1 MKEVLDSIRTNIGA
15 ENCSESCS
23 RDGCRVFL
31 DDVPLERLV
40 VDADKAFEAHG
51 RQGKRCDF
59 IVFLP
64 GADGKLVAAPIE
76 LKSGRV
82 DVSDALEQLQ
92 EGATF
97 TECIASKATGAVC
110 RPILI
115 HRHGL
120 HSRDRKILIRTKVLF
135 RGVAFTVLTERCGRP
150 RNLANAL
157 GT

>member
-1 MKEVLDSIRTNIGA
+1 M
-15 ENCSESCS
+15 
-23 RDGCRVFL
+23 FL
-31 DDVPLERLV
+31 DEVPLERLV

-51 RQGKRCDF
+51 WKSKRCDF
-59 IVFLP
+59 ILFLP
-64 GADGKLVAAPIE
+64 AAGGKLVAAPIE

-92 EGATF
+92 EGAAF
-97 TECIASKATGAVC
+97 SERVASKEIGTVC

-120 HSRDRKILIRTKVLF
+120 HSRDRKTLNRTKVLF

-157 GT
+157 GM